1 MSYVKDLDIRGIV
14 AFALKEDIGA
24 KDITT
29 EMLIPRNKFV
39 KAILIAK
46 EDCLVCGLSLASLV
60 FKLQDKNIK
69 FKPLIS
75 EGKLVKKGRVIA
87 RIQGRAK
94 SILPAE
100 RVALNFLSFLSG
112 IATKTRRFIEETKPY
127 KVNPA
132 LSATKRRRIVRK
144 GGVKIM
150 DTRKT
155 IPGLR
160 LLEKYAVRI
169 GGGFNHRLSL
179 DEMILVKDNHLKII
193 KGYQGLFR
201 FSRGCRVELEVK
213 NLREFKRALQLKPDI
228 IMLDNMSLKDIK
240 QAVRIK
246 NSLPHPIPKLE
257 ASGGITLR
265 NVKRVASTGVDMI
278 SIGDLTHSVDS
289 VDISLEIL

>member
-75 EGKLVKKGRVIA
+75 EGKLVKKGKAIA

-94 SILPAE
+94 SILTAE

-112 IATKTRRFIEETKPY
+112 IATKTRRFVEEVKPY
-127 KVNPA
+127 K
-132 LSATKRRRIVRK
+132 
-144 GGVKIM
+144 VKIM

-213 NLREFKRALQLKPDI
+213 TLKEFQRALKLKPDI

-265 NVKRVASTGVDMI
+265 NVKQVASTGVDMI